1 MKKLLEEIGQVMGQ
15 AFAACGYEETLGK
28 VTVSNRPDL
37 CEYQCNGAMAGAK
50 RYKKAPIAIANE
62 VVAALQQMDGAD
74 MFASVEAVM
83 PGFLN
88 ICLNG
93 DYLADYARRM
103 AQEETFGCEAEAE
116 SKTIVIDYGGANVA
130 KPLHVGHL
138 RPAVIGE
145 SLKRIL
151 RFFGNQVIGDVH
163 LGDWGMPIG
172 LIIEELKLR
181 KPELP
186 YFDEAFT
193 GPYPK
198 EAPFVIAELEEIYPT
213 ASAKSKE
220 DPAFKEKAHEATF
233 RVQNGDPA
241 YCALWKHILK
251 VSIADLKKNYGN
263 LDVSFDL
270 WNGESD
276 AQPYIPGMLQSM
288 KDQGLAYESQGAL
301 VMDVKEETD
310 TKEVPPILLTK
321 ADGAYLYPTTDLA
334 TLIQREQDYHPASV
348 IYVVDKRQELH
359 FVQVF
364 RCAKKSGIVPEDTNL
379 IHIGFGTM
387 NSKEGGPFKTRDGGV
402 MRLEMLLSE
411 IYEKI
416 YAKMMENQ
424 TVAPEDADEI
434 AKTISLAALKYG
446 DLSNQASKDY
456 VFDVDRFSSF
466 DGDTGPYILYTIVR
480 IKSILQKY
488 YGENVP
494 AKAAKELVADF
505 KAPVNDA
512 EKDLYLMLVRF
523 NEYMQSSYEELAP
536 HKICAFLFEV
546 ANRFNKFYHDTKIL
560 SETDA
565 KTKAGYIALIT
576 LTKELLELSISLL
589 GFSAPDR
596 M

>member
-1 MKKLLEEIGQVMGQ
+1 MKKLLEEIGLVMGQ
-15 AFAACGYEETLGK
+15 AFAACGYDEALGK

-50 RYKKAPIAIANE
+50 RYKKAPIVIANE
-62 VVAALQQMDGAD
+62 VVAALQQIEGAD

-88 ICLNG
+88 LRLNG
-93 DYLADYARRM
+93 DFLADYARRM
-103 AQEETFGCEAEAE
+103 AQDETFGCEREAE
-116 SKTIVIDYGGANVA
+116 PKTIVIDYGGANVA

-151 RFFGNQVIGDVH
+151 RFFGNRVIGDVH

-186 YFDEAFT
+186 YFDENYQGA
-193 GPYPK
+193 YPE
-198 EAPFVIAELEEIYPT
+198 EAPFTIAELEEIYPT

-220 DPAFKEKAHEATF
+220 DAAFKEKAHEATF

-241 YCALWKHILK
+241 YSALLKHILN
-251 VSIADLKKNYGN
+251 VSIPDLKKNYGN
-263 LDVSFDL
+263 LNVTFDL
-270 WNGESD
+270 WYGESN
-276 AQPYIPGMLQSM
+276 AQPYIPAMLQSM
-288 KDQGLAYESQGAL
+288 KEQGLAYESQGAL
-301 VMDVKEETD
+301 VMDVKEEGD
-310 TKEVPPILLTK
+310 TKEIPPILLMK
-321 ADGAYLYPTTDLA
+321 ADGAYLYHTTDLA
-334 TLIQREQDYHPASV
+334 TLVQREQDYHPASV

-364 RCAKKSGIVPEDTNL
+364 RCAKKSGIVSPDTKL

-387 NSKEGGPFKTRDGGV
+387 NGKDGGPFKTRDGGV

-411 IYEKI
+411 IYDKV

-424 TVAPEDADEI
+424 TVPEAEAEEI

-488 YGENVP
+488 YGDSVP
-494 AKAAKELVADF
+494 AKSAKELADAF
-505 KAPVNDA
+505 CAPTNDA
-512 EKDLYLMLVRF
+512 EKDLYLMLIRF
-523 NEYMQSSYEELAP
+523 NEYMQNSYEELAP

-565 KTKAGYIALIT
+565 KTKEGYIALIT